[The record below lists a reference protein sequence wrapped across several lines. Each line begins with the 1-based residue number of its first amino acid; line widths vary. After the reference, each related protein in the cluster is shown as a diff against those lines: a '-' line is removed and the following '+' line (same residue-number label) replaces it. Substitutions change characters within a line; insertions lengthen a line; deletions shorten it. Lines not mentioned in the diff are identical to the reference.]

1 MNERWERIGDFVRRR
16 RAENPGPMTLDGTN
30 SYVLAAPGA
39 PGVVV
44 VDPGP
49 TLAPHLADLAAA
61 GAVELILITHHHGDH
76 TDGSASLHQLTGAP
90 VRAALAAF
98 CHTGEPLFDGE
109 IIHAAGLA
117 VTVLA
122 TPGHTSDS
130 VCFAV
135 APAAQAQPAQP
146 ESGTTS
152 DTAPSPEPAVAPL
165 VQQTQLAAHF
175 VLTGDTILG
184 SGSTVI
190 CYPDGR
196 LGQYLSS
203 LAALRSW
210 GLEHGTASSPVPA
223 LPGHGPVLA
232 DLAKTAQAYAEHRW
246 ERIAQVRSAVEH
258 LAKESGTIPSVQ
270 AVADRVYPEVP
281 ANLRAAAHLNV
292 EAQLD
297 YLRTGGNSEL

>member
-39 PGVVV
+39 SGVVV

-49 TLAPHLADLAAA
+49 LLEPHLAELSAA
-61 GAVELILITHHHGDH
+61 GAVELILITHQHGDH
-76 TDGSASLHQLTGAP
+76 TDGSAALHGLSGAP
-90 VRAALAAF
+90 VRAALPAF
-98 CHTGEPLFDGE
+98 CHVGEPLLDGE
-109 IIHAAGLA
+109 TIHAAGLTI
-117 VTVLA
+117 TVLA

-130 VCFAV
+130 LCFAV
-135 APAAQAQPAQP
+135 AP
-146 ESGTTS
+146 ESLEPSTTP
-152 DTAPSPEPAVAPL
+152 DTASAPEPAVAS
-165 VQQTQLAAHF
+165 LAGYV

-196 LGQYLSS
+196 LGDYLAS
-203 LAALRSW
+203 LDTLRSW
-210 GLEHGTASSPVPA
+210 GLGHGTVENPVPA

-232 DLAKTAQAYAEHRW
+232 SLGEAAQAYAEHRG
-246 ERIAQVRSAVEH
+246 ERIAQVRSAVER
-258 LAKESGTIPSVQ
+258 LEKESGTIPSVQ
-270 AVADRVYPEVP
+270 AIVERVYPDVP
-281 ANLRAAAHLNV
+281 KNLLAAAQLNV

-297 YLRTGGNSEL
+297 YLRNGSIAGP